1 MREIKK
7 VTIAGAGTMG
17 ASIALCFASKEFEV
31 SVYDLSEK
39 QLEFGKSLIALNLES
54 LVNEEILRSN
64 EAAAAMDRIRF
75 TTDKSVFEDA
85 DFVSES
91 IVEKLEIKQAFW
103 KSISAIAKPGAILT
117 TNTSGLSIN
126 AIANEVTDRSRFAG
140 FHWVTPPH
148 LVPFVEIIKGD
159 ETADEVAELIREI
172 SVKIGKKPITVKK
185 DVPGFA
191 LNRIQFAVLRESM
204 HIVEQGIAS
213 AEDVDTLLK
222 YGLGL
227 RYALLGPF
235 ETADLG
241 GLDIFYA
248 ISSYL
253 FEELNDDKKPSKLL
267 KETVEAGNYGVK
279 TGKGFYDYSDGRK
292 EEIIKKR
299 DEKLLKMMKYINAE

>member
-7 VTIAGAGTMG
+7 VAIAGAGTMG
-17 ASIALCFASKEFEV
+17 ASIALCFANKAFDV
-31 SVYDLSEK
+31 WIYDLSEK
-39 QLEFGKSLIALNLES
+39 QLELGKKLIELNLES
-54 LVNEEILRSN
+54 LVKEEILSSD
-64 EAAAAMDRIRF
+64 EASMTMERIQF
-75 TTDKSVFEDA
+75 STNINIFEDVE
-85 DFVSES
+85 FVSES
-91 IVEKLEIKQAFW
+91 IVEKLEIKQSFW
-103 KSISAIAKPGAILT
+103 KSISEIAKPEAILT

-126 AIANEVTDRSRFAG
+126 AIAERVTDRSRFAG
-140 FHWVTPPH
+140 FHWVNPPH
-148 LVPFVEIIKGD
+148 LVPFVEIIKGN
-159 ETADEVAELIREI
+159 ETTDEVAEAIRNI
-172 SVKIGKKPITVKK
+172 SIEIGKKPITVKK

-241 GLDIFYA
+241 GLDVFYA

-253 FEELNDDKKPSKLL
+253 FAELNADKEPSKLL
-267 KETVEAGNYGVK
+267 KEIVEAGNYGAK
-279 TGKGFYDYSDGRK
+279 TGKGFYDYTDGRK
-292 EEIIKKR
+292 EEIIKNR
-299 DEKLLKMMKYINAE
+299 DEKLLKMMKYVNAD